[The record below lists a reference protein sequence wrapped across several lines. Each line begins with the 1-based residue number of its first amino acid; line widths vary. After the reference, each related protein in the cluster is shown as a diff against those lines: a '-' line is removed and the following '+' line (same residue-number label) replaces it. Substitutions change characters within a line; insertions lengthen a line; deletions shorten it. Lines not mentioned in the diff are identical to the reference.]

1 MQVFS
6 SLLFRKKPCEKISVF
21 CLNSNRHARLEM
33 KVNYATQRRLSTAQ
47 TRINQKTQKTNVKQL
62 TNGDGKYNATIN
74 DAAES
79 LSIVCVCK
87 CTWFL
92 FRGIRDVVHVI
103 RQKKARPQFVVEA
116 SPHRAGVGQCFFC
129 LFCRHSVLRQ
139 RRVLVYMYMSYIQ
152 LIGVS

>member
-103 RQKKARPQFVVEA
+103 RQKKLDPSLLWKLLHTVQ
-116 SPHRAGVGQCFFC
+116 
-129 LFCRHSVLRQ
+129 
-139 RRVLVYMYMSYIQ
+139 VLVSVFSVFFADIPYYANAECWCIC
-152 LIGVS
+152 I